1 MNSKNLSRIFL
12 MLALM
17 TMIIFSGSIVSGQ
30 VDEAPTRD
38 QIEDKYKW
46 NLNDLFATDA
56 DWEQTYKDAGEATA
70 MFDKYKG
77 QLGSS
82 ADLMAECLLLDDSLS
97 SWVHRLWVYAGL
109 SNDQDQSVAK
119 YQEYSQQ
126 MSSLRSKMSQATS
139 FIRPEILAIDND
151 KLMSFLDESKKLQQY
166 RFFIEDMIRQ
176 KAHILSP
183 KEEEILASTANVT
196 DAARQIFDMMDNV
209 DIKFGTIKDAD
220 GNEVELTRQ
229 RYSKMLES
237 QDRDLRKRASDKY
250 ESSFLPYQNTLGATL
265 AASVTNDYFYAKT
278 RGYETCLDMVLD
290 GNDIPREVFFNL
302 IKTVDEGL
310 APHHKYI
317 SLRKKKLGVDT
328 LYKYDM
334 YIPLIPVPT
343 MEYTYDEAVETVL
356 AALAPLGEK
365 YVKEA
370 KHIFDSRWID
380 VYETKDKYGGGYN
393 WGTYSVHPYI
403 LMNYSGSI
411 NNVFT
416 LAHEIGHAM
425 HAIYT
430 NKNEPYTYAGHS
442 RTCAEMASTCN
453 EALLMDYLLK
463 KTTNDDE
470 KLYLLNYSLQGI
482 EGTFFTQTMFSEFEV
497 KAHETIE
504 SGGALSAESMKAMY
518 REIYEKYQGPDFF
531 LEENKDIGCLRIS
544 HFYRQ
549 YYVYSYAVSFS
560 ASQMLATR
568 ILNGEKGAIED
579 FYEFLSTGTSLHPV
593 DIIKKA
599 GIDITTTAPYENVIK
614 IYSDLVDQYE
624 QLLDK

>member
-1 MNSKNLSRIFL
+1 MISKNLSKTFL

-17 TMIIFSGSIVSGQ
+17 TLIIFSGSIVSAQ

-46 NLNDLFATDA
+46 NLKDLFATDD
-56 DWEQTYKDAGEATA
+56 DWERTYKEAGEANVL
-70 MFDKYKG
+70 FEKYKG
-77 QLGSS
+77 KLGSS
-82 ADLMAECLLLDDSLS
+82 ADLMAECLLLSDSLGG
-97 SWVHRLWVYAGL
+97 WVHRLWVYSGL
-109 SNDQDQSVAK
+109 SNDQDQSVGK
-119 YQEYSQQ
+119 YQEYYQQ
-126 MSSLRSKMSQATS
+126 MSSLRAQKSQATS
-139 FIRPEILAIDND
+139 FIQPEILAIDND
-151 KLMSFLDESKKLQQY
+151 KLMSFLDESEKLQQY
-166 RFFIEDMIRQ
+166 RFYIEDLIRQ
-176 KAHILSP
+176 KEHILSP
-183 KEEEILASTANVT
+183 EEEEILASAASVT

-209 DIKFGTIKDAD
+209 DISFGTIVDGD

-250 ESSFLPYQNTLGATL
+250 ESSFMPYENTLGATL

-290 GNDIPREVFFNL
+290 GVNIPKEVFFNL
-302 IKTVDEGL
+302 IETVNENL
-310 APHHKYI
+310 EPRHRYN
-317 SLRKKKLGVDT
+317 SLRKKILGVDT

-334 YIPLIPVPT
+334 YIPLVPVSS
-343 MEYTYDEAVETVL
+343 MEFTYEEAVETVL
-356 AALAPLGEK
+356 AALKPLGEK
-365 YVKEA
+365 YVKEV
-370 KHIFDSRWID
+370 KNIFDSRWID

-393 WGTYSVHPYI
+393 WGTYAVHPYI

-411 NNVFT
+411 QNVFT

-430 NKNEPYTYAGHS
+430 NENEPYTYAGHS
-442 RTCAEMASTCN
+442 RLCAEMASNCN
-453 EALLMDYLLK
+453 EALLLDYFLK
-463 KTTNDDE
+463 TLTDKND
-470 KLYLLNYSLQGI
+470 KLYLLNYSLQKI

-504 SGGALSAESMKAMY
+504 SGGALSAENMRAMY
-518 REIYEKYQGPDFF
+518 REIYEKYQGPEFF

-549 YYVYSYAVSFS
+549 YYVYSYASS
-560 ASQMLATR
+560 YAASQMLATR

-624 QLLDK
+624 QLLEQ